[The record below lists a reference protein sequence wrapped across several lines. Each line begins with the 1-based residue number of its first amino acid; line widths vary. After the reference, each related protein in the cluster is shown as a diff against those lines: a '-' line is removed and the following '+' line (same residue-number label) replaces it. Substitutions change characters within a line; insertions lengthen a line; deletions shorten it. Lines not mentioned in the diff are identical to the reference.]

1 MPAALQ
7 TLGLQI
13 GIPFT
18 GATLQSLTFKSKTY
32 EQLKLLQQKVYD
44 FCSGNVIRHV
54 GVQRHDLH
62 MFKSLFLIQI
72 SILCGQTVLMQI
84 PHIFGVA
91 FAEGLY

>member
-13 GIPFT
+13 SIPFT

-62 MFKSLFLIQI
+62 MFKFFKIQT
-72 SILCGQTVLMQI
+72 SILYGQTVLMQI